1 MMTNLKIAI
10 FSDIVRRTGD
20 DSQIAV
26 LLLIKGCLGYTK
38 S

>member
-10 FSDIVRRTGD
+10 FSDIFRRTGD

-26 LLLIKGCLGYTK
+26 LLRIKGRLGYTM